1 MNRFLGLALIYLFL
15 IGCSSAQECKE
26 GINLIPMYGGFPK
39 CEQQIKSDND
49 FFAFVDSKFKD
60 RKIAALSYV
69 KLGWDY
75 FYKNDLET
83 SMKRFNQAWL
93 LDSLNADVYWG
104 FGNLLGRK
112 NELKASI
119 PFFEKSLK
127 FKPNN
132 SKVLESVATSYG
144 QLFVT
149 TQQVSLLNKAI
160 ESLNKA
166 NNLDKNN
173 PRILAQL
180 TSAYSYFS
188 QKDSANKYL
197 KLTDKL
203 DPKAI
208 HPEVRKLLKQ
218 K

>member
-1 MNRFLGLALIYLFL
+1 MNRFLGLTFIFLFF
-15 IGCSSAQECKE
+15 IGCSLAQDCKE
-26 GINLIPMYGGFPK
+26 GINLIPMYGGSPK

-60 RKIAALSYV
+60 RKVAALSYV
-69 KLGWDY
+69 ELGWDY

-112 NELKASI
+112 GDLKASI
-119 PFFEKSLK
+119 PFFKKSLK
-127 FKPNN
+127 LKPDNA
-132 SKVLESVATSYG
+132 KVYESLATSYG
-144 QLFVT
+144 QSFAT
-149 TQQVSLLNKAI
+149 TQEASLLNKAI
-160 ESLNKA
+160 ESLKIA
-166 NNLDKNN
+166 DNLDRNN

-188 QKDSANKYL
+188 QKDSAYKYL
-197 KLTDKL
+197 RLTDQL
-203 DPKAI
+203 DQKAI
-208 HPEVRKLLKQ
+208 HPKVRELLKQ

>member
-1 MNRFLGLALIYLFL
+1 MNRFLGLTFISFYF
-15 IGCSSAQECKE
+15 IGCSSAQDCRED
-26 GINLIPMYGGFPK
+26 INLIPMYGDSPK

-49 FFAFVDSKFKD
+49 FFAFVESKFKD
-60 RKIAALSYV
+60 RKVAALSYV
-69 KLGWDY
+69 ELGWDY
-75 FYKNDLET
+75 FYQNDLET

-112 NELKASI
+112 GELKSSI

-127 FKPNN
+127 LRPNN
-132 SKVLESVATSYG
+132 SKVLESAATSYG

-149 TQQVSLLNKAI
+149 TQEVSLLNKAI
-160 ESLNKA
+160 ESLKKA
-166 NNLDKNN
+166 DSLDKNN

-180 TSAYSYFS
+180 TSAYTYFS

-197 KLTDKL
+197 NLTDKL

-208 HPEVRKLLKQ
+208 HPEVRKLLRQ